1 MTATKIMD
9 VIEKNLQIVKIK
21 HLMQYLQIS
30 DNTGRYSK
38 ITENSEVRMSR
49 RMDTSSKTQ
58 MTEITIQ
65 YGRSSYSSWTESVCI
80 VRTII
85 SRSFIQTLMEK
96 NTKLTINIWSVETR
110 IILVAVRWRHQNIK
124 KEVEYSV
131 HEEKLMK
138 IIDLTECTSFF
149 DHLYL
154 WCTQRE
160 CNPIEYHYW
169 RIHKDVRIAY
179 FCWTA
184 TEKLLSWEEPHAKT
198 TACSYDMEGHAR
210 KYVERYN
217 ELISK
222 KVE

>member
-1 MTATKIMD
+1 
-9 VIEKNLQIVKIK
+9 
-21 HLMQYLQIS
+21 MQYLHIP

-85 SRSFIQTLMEK
+85 SRSFIQTWMGK

-110 IILVAVRWRHQNIK
+110 IILMDERWRHQNIK

-131 HEEKLMK
+131 HEEK
-138 IIDLTECTSFF
+138 IDEDYWSGRIYVVFRSPLLVMHSTWMQSN
-149 DHLYL
+149 
-154 WCTQRE
+154 W
-160 CNPIEYHYW
+160 NHYW
-169 RIHKDVRIAY
+169 RIHKDVRITY
-179 FCWTA
+179 FCWSNRKTA
-184 TEKLLSWEEPHAKT
+184 
-198 TACSYDMEGHAR
+198 
-210 KYVERYN
+210 
-217 ELISK
+217 
-222 KVE
+222 